1 MRLEEELGEDTYLFS
16 ARFDVEYL
24 NQAYKLQILSDS
36 YGGRL
41 YCRFH
46 KDSSGRG
53 YHNRNYHFVIEE
65 ATNKKIELVK
75 MTVKTDFFSKSFFAK

>member
-1 MRLEEELGEDTYLFS
+1 
-16 ARFDVEYL
+16 
-24 NQAYKLQILSDS
+24 LQIPESDS
-36 YGGRL
+36 WYAGRL

-46 KDSSGRG
+46 KEIPLKGEVITIG
-53 YHNRNYHFVIEE
+53 TYHFVIEE